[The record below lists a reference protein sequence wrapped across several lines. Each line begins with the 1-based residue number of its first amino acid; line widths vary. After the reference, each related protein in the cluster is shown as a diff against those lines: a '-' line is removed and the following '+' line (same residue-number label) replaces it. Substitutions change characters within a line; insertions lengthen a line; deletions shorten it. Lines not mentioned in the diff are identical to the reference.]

1 MVPNKIS
8 IITVCFNAE
17 KTIENTIKSVIN
29 QSYTNIEYIIIDGA
43 SNDNTL
49 PVIEQFKSES
59 TIIVSEPDSGIYN
72 AMNKGIEASTGDYLL
87 FLNADDHL
95 LSNTVIEN
103 FIAKIKDNRGA
114 DIFYGDLLIYNHT
127 NGTGKIWK
135 AKQVSGK
142 VLYNSTL
149 PHPSTIYCRSIF
161 EELGG
166 YDESFKITAD
176 HDFFV
181 QAYVKGK
188 KFQYIKTIGVSVF
201 NKKVTTSKHFGP
213 LRATLRVLYSIND
226 IQSKESYIDV
236 GGVKNHW
243 RENKLFIFD
252 DTLMHQSVN
261 QTDELRYCLFIDI
274 LRPSRCSWFMNMIVR
289 VMGVSLGK
297 INRFFYKNWSPLG

>member
-1 MVPNKIS
+1 MTPNKIS

-17 KTIENTIKSVIN
+17 KTIEKTIQSVIT
-29 QSYTNIEYIIIDGA
+29 QTYKNIEYIIIDGA
-43 SNDNTL
+43 SNDSTVS
-49 PVIEQFKSES
+49 VIEQLKSES
-59 TIIVSEPDSGIYN
+59 ITIISEPDSGIYN
-72 AMNKGIEASTGDYLL
+72 AMNKGIKASTGDYLL

-103 FIAKIKDNRGA
+103 FIAKIKDNCEA

-142 VLYNSTL
+142 TLYNSTL

-166 YDESFKITAD
+166 YNESFKITAD

-188 KFQYIKTIGVSVF
+188 KIQYINILATLFSTGGIS
-201 NKKVTTSKHFGP
+201 TSKNYTELLKEERRRTINTHFTP
-213 LRATLRVLYSIND
+213 SQRFLLRIRVRIKKLIN
-226 IQSKESYIDV
+226 I
-236 GGVKNHW
+236 
-243 RENKLFIFD
+243 
-252 DTLMHQSVN
+252 
-261 QTDELRYCLFIDI
+261 
-274 LRPSRCSWFMNMIVR
+274 
-289 VMGVSLGK
+289 
-297 INRFFYKNWSPLG
+297 